1 MVRTG
6 VIILGVIIV
15 ALVVGMGTGVI
26 NLQNLNIGQPLGG
39 VPQAQPTTV
48 VGTEFSGELDVILLH
63 FNTLNDSI
71 QLQEG
76 VARDILTIFY
86 KSSDGVQFSSIGEG
100 VQGLGGASRVTIT
113 PDMNSI
119 LYATSGVAPTPTAIY
134 SDPVNTQLAN
144 ERITDF
150 SFEDVT
156 NDGTK
161 EWLYKIDLRGVTAP
175 VAGQGAS
182 TISIITK
189 SYTEGFPITLN
200 SPANILNVG
209 SDAGTVTFVRWE
221 LSVPQGTANPQTEY
235 TIQIVKVTGA
245 GGTEFWDVGQST
257 LDIPNLGLVSLA
269 DFDEQILTS
278 TNTLYRMKIGD
289 SSDFANANYVTTPQN
304 GNTVHPIPFKIV
316 TNLQDNVFN
325 DNLDVTLTIKSL
337 DKNGGSNTPFADT
350 VRLDES

>member
-6 VIILGVIIV
+6 VVILGVIIV

-26 NLQNLNIGQPLGG
+26 DLQNLIGQPLGG
-39 VPQAQPTTV
+39 VPQPQPTTV
-48 VGTEFSGELDVILLH
+48 AGTEFSGELDVILLH

-76 VARDILTIFY
+76 IARDILTVFY
-86 KSSDGVQFSSIGEG
+86 KSSDGIQFSSIGEG

-150 SFEDVT
+150 SFRDIT

-175 VAGQGAS
+175 IAGQGAS
-182 TISIITK
+182 TISIITN

-200 SPANILNVG
+200 APANITAVPQTTGVVN
-209 SDAGTVTFVRWE
+209 FIRWE
-221 LSVPQGTANPQTEY
+221 MTVPQGTANPQTEY
-235 TIQIVKVTGA
+235 TIRIV
-245 GGTEFWDVGQST
+245 GTDDDVETEDWNRGQSN
-257 LDIPNLGLVSLA
+257 LDIPNIGMVSLS
-269 DFDEQILTS
+269 DFNEFINPNNIL
-278 TNTLYRMKIGD
+278 YQFKVGD
-289 SSDFANANYVTTPQN
+289 SSDFANANYVTSAQN
-304 GNTVHPIPFKIV
+304 GNAVHPIPFKFV
-316 TNLQDNVFN
+316 TNYDGGVLGETH
-325 DNLDVTLTIKSL
+325 DVTLSIKSL
-337 DKNGGSNTPFADT
+337 DKNGGSNTVLSDIVQVQVT
-350 VRLDES
+350 